1 MTVNLDQTRMYKF
14 RENGNEGSEKSNGI
28 SQILRSHES
37 TSFSLCLET
46 ISSLMEIFVLREK
59 IILRFQ
65 QNHMRIV
72 AKVVML

>member
-1 MTVNLDQTRMYKF
+1 MTVNWDQTRMYKF
-14 RENGNEGSEKSNGI
+14 RENGSEGSQKSNGI

-37 TSFSLCLET
+37 TSFSLCLEA

-59 IILRFQ
+59 IMLRFQ
-65 QNHMRIV
+65 QSHMRIV